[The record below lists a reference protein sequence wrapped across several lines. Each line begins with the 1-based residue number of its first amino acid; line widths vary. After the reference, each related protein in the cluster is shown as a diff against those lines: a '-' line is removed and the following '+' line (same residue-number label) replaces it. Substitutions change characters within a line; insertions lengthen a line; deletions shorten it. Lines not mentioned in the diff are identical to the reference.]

1 MWQCATIRISDGDW
15 ERAGPYTVLI
25 RAGDFG
31 MQIYRNSRS
40 FNVLAGDEGEDDCS
54 DCLVVRKN
62 MKCTIHEL
70 NKNTALLF
78 TLSEIYMNWTVLNQK
93 HFATCH
99 PSDAKYMNWSITIK
113 LYTTSMSTIAIG
125 FNPCLFHSKA
135 FLINFM

>member
-1 MWQCATIRISDGDW
+1 MPPLGFLMETERERVPTLYWSELGILACRFIEIHAHLMYWLGMKGKMTAVIVKWSGRIW
-15 ERAGPYTVLI
+15 NA
-25 RAGDFG
+25 
-31 MQIYRNSRS
+31 Q
-40 FNVLAGDEGEDDCS
+40 
-54 DCLVVRKN
+54 
-62 MKCTIHEL
+62 
-70 NKNTALLF
+70 
-78 TLSEIYMNWTVLNQK
+78 YMNLIKTQHCYLLCLKSIWIVLNQK

>member
-70 NKNTALLF
+70 NKTQHCYLLC
-78 TLSEIYMNWTVLNQK
+78 LKSIWTVLNQK